1 MSYYNYNSDKAQLI
15 NSFTKAKQNIMDTNP
30 YDDVY
35 KSFDSIHKESENI
48 LKKERVVFIITSTIT
63 SIITLYTL
71 ETILK

>member
-1 MSYYNYNSDKAQLI
+1 MSYYSYNSDKAQLI
-15 NSFTKAKQNIMDTNP
+15 NSFTKAKQNITDTNP

-35 KSFDSIHKESENI
+35 KSFDSINKETENI